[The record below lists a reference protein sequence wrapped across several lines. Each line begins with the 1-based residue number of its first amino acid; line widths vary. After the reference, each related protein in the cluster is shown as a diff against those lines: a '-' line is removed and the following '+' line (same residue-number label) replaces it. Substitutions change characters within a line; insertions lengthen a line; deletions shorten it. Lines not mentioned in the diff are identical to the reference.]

1 MEANEFRRF
10 YSLNIAR
17 FAFTLM
23 IAVFHYWAF
32 YNVNS
37 RGGFIA
43 VEFFFILSGFMLMEQ
58 AAGPR
63 GEMTPGQFL
72 LARVKKYYPHYIFS
86 FMVIFLART
95 IIVDRV
101 AFTQL
106 PSLLAGQAAEI
117 FMLHGTILSDEHTL
131 FYNHV
136 TWYLSILL
144 AVGYVLWAL
153 LKRHKEALITAAPI
167 VSFWIYAYMAYTLK
181 TTNNWSTHVFSVCN
195 YALLRGVA
203 GMLLGVLTWHWHSLL
218 NEQAIGKTIRGG
230 IILLGTAALAVAFAA
245 SYIWYGMS
253 SFLYVVLFAVGIVLL
268 SSGER
273 LGARLPEPL
282 QSAVAWMSKISW
294 SIYLNHH
301 LVVNAFKFLIPRYR
315 TWVLPLYLLSLIA
328 YSVFT
333 TALVNY
339 IMQLLHRL
347 KRADLSITNWRT

>member
-230 IILLGTAALAVAFAA
+230 YYSPRYSGACCSLRGQLHMVRDEQLSLCCSICCGNRSALFRRAAWRQAAGTASKRCCLDVQNLLEHL
-245 SYIWYGMS
+245 SES
-253 SFLYVVLFAVGIVLL
+253 SPCSECIQISHSQIPDMG
-268 SSGER
+268 S
-273 LGARLPEPL
+273 
-282 QSAVAWMSKISW
+282 SAVSFES
-294 SIYLNHH
+294 N
-301 LVVNAFKFLIPRYR
+301 
-315 TWVLPLYLLSLIA
+315 
-328 YSVFT
+328 
-333 TALVNY
+333 
-339 IMQLLHRL
+339 RL
-347 KRADLSITNWRT
+347 FRVYNGAG